1 MCVCAF
7 HLAPASQSTPPPCQ
21 KDGALEV
28 TVEGTRGLLEGGRAL
43 LLPSIRGYLVEGT
56 GDGFKRGG
64 EKVVKVIKDDST
76 GEMLK
81 GGWMKGSCLARSR
94 MGAG

>member
-1 MCVCAF
+1 MRVCVSPSPRF
-7 HLAPASQSTPPPCQ
+7 PIHAST
-21 KDGALEV
+21 
-28 TVEGTRGLLEGGRAL
+28 
-43 LLPSIRGYLVEGT
+43 LPKRRSIRGDRGRYEGFVGGWSGPSPPEHQGLLVEGT